1 VPSHALTFGIVLNVL
16 AFVLLATVANLLAAA
31 LTMSATLFYVFVYT
45 IWLKPRTVQNIVIG
59 GAAGA
64 VPVLVGW
71 AAVTGTIE
79 APAIVLFALVFFW
92 TPAHFWALALK
103 YRDDYAAAGIP
114 MLPVVAGVEA
124 TARQIAVYAVI
135 TVVTSFVLEAVA
147 DVGAL
152 YAIVAS
158 IVGAVFVVA
167 ALRLVRAPTPPRAM
181 AFFALSNLY
190 LTILFAALALD
201 VVASA

>member
-1 VPSHALTFGIVLNVL
+1 
-16 AFVLLATVANLLAAA
+16 
-31 LTMSATLFYVFVYT
+31 VYT
-45 IWLKPRTVQNIVIG
+45 VWLKPRTVQNIVIG

-79 APAIVLFALVFFW
+79 APAVVLFVLVFTW

-114 MLPVVAGVEA
+114 MLPVVAGEEA
-124 TARQIAVYAVI
+124 TARQIALYAVA
-135 TVVTSFVLEAVA
+135 TVATSFVLEAVA

-152 YAIVAS
+152 YAAVAS
-158 IVGAVFVVA
+158 VAGAVFLVA
-167 ALRLVRAPTPPRAM
+167 AMRLVRTPTPERAI
-181 AFFALSNLY
+181 AFFALSNIY
-190 LTILFAALALD
+190 LTVLFAALALD
-201 VVASA
+201 VVRSA